1 MHHVRSCRLTQ
12 QFTVNSKASCLKK
25 DPPPAS
31 FSQPSSLLLT
41 SGRRID
47 PIAALSLLIM
57 KSAYELV
64 LLLLTT
70 FGVTKGAAFL
80 SPSVS
85 SSSRYRRHLVWSTDN
100 NNEDGDST
108 INWDGFNPL
117 DPSSATRSLGGA
129 STSTTSSTRI
139 SLRSTQMQGLMNEL
153 LNEVDDEQA
162 SRAIL
167 EASKDLL
174 LDPLEDD
181 DAVLEV
187 DSVYKP
193 GMTRA
198 ERYRTYRTTMQERIQ
213 TARNSTVRTVL
224 QRLSEFVTSHE

>member
-1 MHHVRSCRLTQ
+1 
-12 QFTVNSKASCLKK
+12 
-25 DPPPAS
+25 
-31 FSQPSSLLLT
+31 
-41 SGRRID
+41 
-47 PIAALSLLIM
+47 
-57 KSAYELV
+57 
-64 LLLLTT
+64 
-70 FGVTKGAAFL
+70 
-80 SPSVS
+80 
-85 SSSRYRRHLVWSTDN
+85 
-100 NNEDGDST
+100 
-108 INWDGFNPL
+108 
-117 DPSSATRSLGGA
+117 
-129 STSTTSSTRI
+129 
-139 SLRSTQMQGLMNEL
+139 MNEL

>member
-1 MHHVRSCRLTQ
+1 VHHIRSCRLTQ
-12 QFTVNSKASCLKK
+12 QFTFNSKAVASCLKK

-31 FSQPSSLLLT
+31 SSQPSSLLL

-100 NNEDGDST
+100 NNEDGDNA

-117 DPSSATRSLGGA
+117 DPSSRSFGGA

-139 SLRSTQMQGLMNEL
+139 SLRSTQMQGLMNDL

-162 SRAIL
+162 SHAIL

-213 TARNSTVRTVL
+213 TARNSTVRIVL